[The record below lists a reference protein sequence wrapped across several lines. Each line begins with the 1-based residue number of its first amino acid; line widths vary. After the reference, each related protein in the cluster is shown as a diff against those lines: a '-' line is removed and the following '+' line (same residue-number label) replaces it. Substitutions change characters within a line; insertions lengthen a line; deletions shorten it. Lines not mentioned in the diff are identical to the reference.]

1 MDAALR
7 VFFVRR
13 RKMWRNRL
21 LAWELRTTYRRE
33 KAKQGET
40 VRPYHKHGLD
50 NSVRS
55 YAAST

>member
-1 MDAALR
+1 MDPDLR

-13 RKMWRNRL
+13 RRVWRNTL
-21 LAWELRTTYRRE
+21 AAWELRTTYRRE
-33 KAKQGET
+33 KAKQGED
-40 VRPYHKHGLD
+40 VRPYHRHRLG